1 MIRCDGANALALHT
15 RHLPSLPT
23 PARSLT
29 VSLLARCVVVL
40 GRGLLKRAC
49 TFYCLGTSSSLQEHS
64 TAQHSTA
71 QYNTVPAH
79 PTGPS
84 LGPSLGAMEDQ
95 IWQGDTAPGG
105 DQTHFRKG
113 GFLVLTSITMLI
125 VPCRSAGAGQ
135 HDASPHSSTRGR
147 RPAQGKNPHG
157 LLYIVLYSRHSTV
170 WSPQPATRNGAT
182 RDVSIPRLSRITHA
196 MTPWHMLAEHE

>member
-1 MIRCDGANALALHT
+1 MIRCDGANALVLHT
-15 RHLPSLPT
+15 RHLPSLPS
-23 PARSLT
+23 PARPLT
-29 VSLLARCVVVL
+29 VSLLARCFIVF

-49 TFYCLGTSSSLQEHS
+49 TFYCLGTCSSLQEHS
-64 TAQHSTA
+64 TAQHSTVRYSA
-71 QYNTVPAH
+71 ACC
-79 PTGPS
+79 TGPS

-95 IWQGDTAPGG
+95 IWQGDAA
-105 DQTHFRKG
+105 QAHFRKG
-113 GFLVLTSITMLI
+113 GFLVLTSITMPI

-157 LLYIVLYSRHSTV
+157 LLYIVLYARHSTV
-170 WSPQPATRNGAT
+170 WSPRPATRNGAT
-182 RDVSIPRLSRITHA
+182 RDVGIPRLSRITHA